1 MTKKHHAHE
10 AAGTPP
16 AEAPQA
22 AQAEPAAAEQPEQ
35 KTAPEQ
41 PPAPAAAEPT
51 PAPAADEVAV
61 FRDRLLRLQA
71 DFDNYRKRI
80 QREKAE
86 WAVSANE
93 ALFRELLPVVDH
105 YELGLK
111 TAADH
116 KADPAVQDG
125 FRMVY
130 DQLVGA
136 LRKSGLTPV
145 DAAAGGPFDPA
156 AQEAVAHV
164 PSNDQPADAI
174 LAQTRRGWRL
184 GERMLRPVQVV
195 VSSGPADATEAKS

>member
-10 AAGTPP
+10 VPGSTP
-16 AEAPQA
+16 EQTPQ
-22 AQAEPAAAEQPEQ
+22 AQAEPAAAEKPAPNVTPEQ
-35 KTAPEQ
+35 
-41 PPAPAAAEPT
+41 

-71 DFDNYRKRI
+71 DFDNYRKRV

-86 WAVSANE
+86 WSVSANE

-111 TAADH
+111 NAADH
-116 KADPAVQDG
+116 NADPGVQDG

-130 DQLVGA
+130 DQLIGA

-145 DAAAGGPFDPA
+145 DAAAGGSFDPA
-156 AQEAVAHV
+156 SQEAVAHV

-174 LAQTRRGWRL
+174 LAQTRRGWQL

-195 VSSGPADATEAKS
+195 VSSGPGPAVEVKS